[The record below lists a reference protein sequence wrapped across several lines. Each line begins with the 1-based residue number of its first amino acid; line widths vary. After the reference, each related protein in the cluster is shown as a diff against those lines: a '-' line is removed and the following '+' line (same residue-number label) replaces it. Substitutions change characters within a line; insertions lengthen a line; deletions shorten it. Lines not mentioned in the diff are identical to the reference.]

1 MNMKI
6 NISNIIL
13 IKNKKQKIIFM
24 EESLIIIKILNDMYN
39 LIINYINNEL
49 IVKKYIIKGNKE
61 IKNQENNL

>member
-1 MNMKI
+1 MNIKI

-24 EESLIIIKILNDMYN
+24 EESLIIIKILNDIYN
-39 LIINYINNEL
+39 LKINYLNNEL

-61 IKNQENNL
+61 IKN

>member
-1 MNMKI
+1 MNIKI

-39 LIINYINNEL
+39 LIINYLNNEL

-61 IKNQENNL
+61 IKN

>member
-39 LIINYINNEL
+39 LIINYLNNEL

>member
-39 LIINYINNEL
+39 MIIKYLNNEL

-61 IKNQENNL
+61 IKN

>member
-1 MNMKI
+1 MKI

-39 LIINYINNEL
+39 LIINYLNNEL

-61 IKNQENNL
+61 IKN

>member
-39 LIINYINNEL
+39 LIINYLNNEL

-61 IKNQENNL
+61 IKN